1 MIQKQIRDTEDF
13 HALAEYLQENQIRR
27 LFLVCGKSIEKLPLY
42 AFFQELPQKM
52 GIQVARFSAFSPNP
66 AYESVEEGTAEFRRF
81 HGDMIAAVGG
91 GSAMDVAKCI
101 KLYSNMDPGKNYL
114 EQEIVPNNIPFL
126 AVPTTAGTG
135 SEATRYAVIYYH
147 GEKQSVS
154 HPSCIPSAVLLAPA
168 LLRSLPAYQKKVTMM
183 DALCHGIE
191 SGWSAHSTAESMEYS
206 LEAIRMILAGM
217 DGYLDESEESAA
229 SMLQASN
236 LAGRAINITQTTAG
250 HAMCYK
256 LTSLY
261 GLPHG
266 HSVALCLPY
275 LWSYMLMHMEDC
287 IDPRGADHVQ
297 RAFEEIA
304 RALGCRDSVQ
314 AVEMLKRILKKLDLY
329 PPMEWKPEDV
339 TILAQSVNPVRLKN
353 NPIALNEDAFRTL
366 YLKILKGI

>member
-1 MIQKQIRDTEDF
+1 MQKQIRDTEDF
-13 HALAEYLQENQIRR
+13 RALKEYLQENQIHR
-27 LFLVCGKSIEKLPLY
+27 LFLVCGRSIEELPLY
-42 AFFQELPQKM
+42 TFFQELPQKT
-52 GIQVARFSAFSPNP
+52 GIEVARFSAFLPNP
-66 AYESVEEGTAEFRRF
+66 SYESVKEGTAEFRRF
-81 HGDMIAAVGG
+81 HGDMIVAVGG

-114 EQEIVPNNIPFL
+114 EQDIVPNDIPFL

-147 GEKQSVS
+147 GEKQTLS
-154 HPSCIPSAVLLAPA
+154 HTRCIPSAVLLMPA
-168 LLRSLPAYQKKVTMM
+168 LLRSLPIYQKKVTMM

-191 SGWSAHSTAESMEYS
+191 ATWSTHSTAESMEYS
-206 LEAIRMILAGM
+206 LKAIRLILAGM
-217 DGYLDESEESAA
+217 DRYLEGGEEAA
-229 SMLQASN
+229 ISMLQASN

-266 HSVALCLPY
+266 HSAALCLPH
-275 LWSYMLMHMEDC
+275 LWSYMLMHIEDC
-287 IDPRGADHVQ
+287 VDPRGADHVQ
-297 RAFEEIA
+297 RAFERIA
-304 RALGCRDSVQ
+304 GAIGCSDSMQ
-314 AVEMLKRILKKLDLY
+314 AVEALKGILKKLDLH

-366 YLKILKGI
+366 YVKILKGN